1 MSVRATWERLRA
13 ELAVDAP
20 QLLERLRAPLPSA
33 LAKPELPAD
42 YRAWLLLHD
51 GMEQGSEP
59 CGWFFGQELAPLG
72 QAERTLAYL
81 EEWGWKP
88 HRWPITY
95 GRDGDVIYLMLRR
108 TQRHPQGA
116 VMHWSH
122 DGDEHSQLAESFEQ
136 ALALLAQ
143 GLEQGDLRLA
153 AGDWGVVNAEELD
166 GVLPAA
172 VATATA
178 LGIEENYAQE
188 ILDTLGMGLAEAR
201 PSEEPLAYGDELIVT
216 GGPTPS
222 LRCTRPHAWLSEDS
236 MHSGAAARAD
246 WWVGAGRALRIEP
259 LHTQQALEA
268 ASRYALRAI
277 QAGREVTLPGLGVVG
292 VEHGALSFE
301 PDPRLGRSA
310 PEVQDAVSGDD
321 TALVSFLAK
330 ESGVDKEA
338 MVQAL
343 REALQSQAERAGLS
357 TPTVTWTGKAF
368 TLRDASG
375 QLQGIERFLDAACDE
390 AMAALASVP

>member
-33 LAKPELPAD
+33 LAKPELPVD

-172 VATATA
+172 VAAATA

>member
-33 LAKPELPAD
+33 LAKPELPVD

-95 GRDGDVIYLMLRR
+95 GRDGDVIYLLIHR
-108 TQRHPQGA
+108 TKRHPQGS

-259 LHTQQALEA
+259 LHAQQALEA

>member
-81 EEWGWKP
+81 EEWGWKR

-95 GRDGDVIYLMLRR
+95 GRDGDVIYLLLHR